1 MEKVKAMILKLL
13 QDDAKL
19 PIDSIAAA
27 VGKPVAETEKLIKE
41 LETEGIIV
49 KYSAIINTNKLTDD
63 RVDAL
68 IEVKV
73 TPQRT
78 KGFDKL
84 AQEIYCFDEVKSVY
98 LMSGAYDLAVFIE
111 GKSLKEV
118 AMFVSEKLSTMDSVI
133 GTATH
138 FILKKYKQN
147 GVCFEDVAE
156 GKRLAINP

>member
-1 MEKVKAMILKLL
+1 MDKSKSTIIRLL
-13 QDDAKL
+13 SDDAKL
-19 PIDSIAAA
+19 PISSVATAI
-27 VGKPVAETEKLIKE
+27 GKGEEETSKLIKE
-41 LETEGIIV
+41 LEDEGIIV
-49 KYSAIINTNKLTDD
+49 KYSAIINTNKLEDN

-73 TPQRT
+73 TPQKT
-78 KGFDKL
+78 KGFDQL

-118 AMFVSEKLSTMDSVI
+118 AMFVSEKLSAMNSVI

-147 GVCFEDVAE
+147 GVCFEDAAE
-156 GKRLAINP
+156 SKRLAVNP